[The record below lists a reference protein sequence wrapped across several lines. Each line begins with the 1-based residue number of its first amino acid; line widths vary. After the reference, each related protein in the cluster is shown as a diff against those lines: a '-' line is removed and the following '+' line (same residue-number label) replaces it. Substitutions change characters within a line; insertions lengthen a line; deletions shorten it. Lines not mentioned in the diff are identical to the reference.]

1 MSNRFKLL
9 TNAAAGATGESLQLA
24 DDNVYLKVTATDWGG
39 QSVQLEELVDGAWS
53 SIPSAV
59 FTADDAKVYQGATG
73 QIIRPVTTGSGGTM
87 AGVNVEARQRF
98 A

>member
-24 DDNVYLKVTATDWGG
+24 ADDVYLKVTATTWGG
-39 QSVQLEELVDGAWS
+39 ESVQLEELVDGVWS

-59 FTADDAKVYQGATG
+59 FTANDTKVYQGATG
-73 QIIRPVTTGSGGTM
+73 QIIRAVTTGSAGTM
-87 AGVNVEARQRF
+87 AGVNVDARQRF